1 MSHLSSASPSAAG
14 AKPAA
19 KHILAIDDEAPILDL
34 LKEYLSSQGYRVSTA
49 GTAVEARHIAEAD
62 APDLIISDLQL
73 EETDGLHLI
82 EQLRALMP
90 AKPVILLTGVLF
102 DPQVVEENL
111 KWKVSAYV
119 SKTAPLQVLLHEIR
133 RLIGS

>member
-1 MSHLSSASPSAAG
+1 MSQLPPSSP
-14 AKPAA
+14 AKPGVAPAA

-34 LKEYLSSQGYRVSTA
+34 LREYLSAHGFRVTTVS
-49 GTAVEARHIAEAD
+49 TAVEARRVVEAD

-82 EQLRALMP
+82 EQLRALIP
-90 AKPVILLTGVLF
+90 NKPVILLTGVLF
-102 DPQVVEENL
+102 DAPVIEENL

-119 SKTAPLQVLLHEIR
+119 SKTAPLNLLLSEIR
-133 RLIGS
+133 RLTGS